1 MIKFL
6 DLHKINNRF
15 RDAFQA
21 AFSKSLD
28 DAHFI
33 LGNNVTKFENEFAA
47 YCGTTYC
54 VGTANG
60 LDALTLILKGYIH
73 LGKLE
78 KGDRV
83 VVPANTFIATILS
96 VLHAELVP
104 VLVEPNPDTYNISV
118 DTDKAIFVD
127 AKAIV
132 MVHLYG
138 QLADVENFNK
148 IAKIYNCLLIEDAAQ
163 AHGAEANSTIENS
176 NSNSDIYKDAKPK
189 VKNQKPKAIRDV
201 SNSNSNSG
209 SISNSNSLRAGNLS
223 HAAAFSFYPSK
234 NLGALGDGGAVTTND
249 SELVEVLK
257 LLRNYGSEVKYTN
270 KIIGFNSRLDDMQ
283 AAFLSIKLKSLDK
296 DNQRRRAI
304 AKAYLNGIHNSKLK
318 LPYYDGSE
326 NHVFYAFVIEV
337 ADRDHFINFLEK
349 HNIEWLIHYPIPP
362 HEQKALQSFSHFNFA
377 LTEKIHKR
385 IISLPMSPVLTDKEI
400 QTVIDVLNTY

>member
-6 DLHKINNRF
+6 DLHKINSRF
-15 RDAFQA
+15 RDEFHASFN
-21 AFSKSLD
+21 KSLD

-33 LGNNVTKFENEFAA
+33 LGKNVANFENEFAN
-47 YCGTTYC
+47 YCGTKFC

-73 LGKLE
+73 LGKLK
-78 KGDRV
+78 KGDKV

-104 VLVEPNPDTYNISV
+104 VLVEPNPSTYNIS
-118 DTDKAIFVD
+118 TDADRTIFVE
-127 AKAIV
+127 AKAII

-138 QLADVENFNK
+138 QLAAIESFNK
-148 IAKIYNCLLIEDAAQ
+148 IAKAFNCLLIEDAAQ
-163 AHGAEANSTIENS
+163 AHGAIINSKTE
-176 NSNSDIYKDAKPK
+176 YFT
-189 VKNQKPKAIRDV
+189 
-201 SNSNSNSG
+201 
-209 SISNSNSLRAGNLS
+209 SLRAGNLS

-249 SELVEVLK
+249 PELVEVLK
-257 LLRNYGSEVKYTN
+257 LLCNYGSKEKYTN

-283 AAFLSIKLKSLDK
+283 AAFLSIKLKALDK
-296 DNQRRRAI
+296 DNQRRRTI
-304 AKAYLNGIHNSKLK
+304 AKTYLEGIKNSKIK
-318 LPYYDGSE
+318 LPFYDGSK
-326 NHVFYAFVIEV
+326 NHVFYAFVVEV
-337 ADRDHFINFLEK
+337 EDRAHFSEYLNKNQIQY
-349 HNIEWLIHYPIPP
+349 LIHYPIPP
-362 HEQKALQSFSHFNFA
+362 HQQDALQSFSYFNLP

-385 IISLPMSPVLTDKEI
+385 IISLPISPVMSDKDI